1 MNLIE
6 ITYTKIKY
14 IIRKFPRKGD
24 SLFLID
30 ENKTKRNSG
39 RSMLNQSKEVLCICV
54 LSQES
59 QDSVTNVYDMEQ
71 TQERMFMTYFFH
83 IGRHFK
89 TV

>member
-83 IGRHFK
+83 IRRHFK